1 MCELYTYILKI
12 SLKGVAMSKEE
23 LSRVDE
29 NLTLETDESRRDFLD
44 KFTKGVFG
52 GLIVGGVVSAL
63 APVQAKA
70 NKHGSNLN
78 FSTPFKPFTLPPEHP
93 GEDATLRMMRDLQ
106 RALKKPIEQ
115 RHWNMVIDL
124 RKCVGCDACSVS
136 CVAENKLPP
145 GVVYRPVIQQ
155 EIGTYPNVG
164 HVTLPRPCMQCDE
177 PPCVPVCPAEATWKR
192 PDGIVIVD
200 YDQCIGCRYC
210 LNACPY
216 DARTF
221 DFGLEYIDGT
231 ADAPKVFLGKEKAG
245 KYETDPSYEYA
256 KEWKRQDDASPI
268 GNARKCHFCIP
279 RIEKGMLPECVVTC
293 IGRATYFGDGS
304 DSESLVAELIAL
316 PNAFRLKEE
325 VGTHPSVY
333 YIK

>member
-1 MCELYTYILKI
+1 
-12 SLKGVAMSKEE
+12 MSKEE
-23 LSRVDE
+23 LPEVRN

-44 KFTKGVFG
+44 KFSKGIFG
-52 GLIVGGVVSAL
+52 GLIAGGIVNAL

-70 NKHGSNLN
+70 KMDGSNLN
-78 FSTPFKPFTLPPEHP
+78 FSTPFESFSLPPELP
-93 GEDATLRMMRDLQ
+93 GEDSILRMMRDLQ
-106 RALKKPIEQ
+106 KALKKPIEQ

-124 RKCVGCDACSVS
+124 RKCVGCDACSIS
-136 CVAENKLPP
+136 CAAENKLPP

-155 EIGTYPNVG
+155 EIGSYPNVG
-164 HVTLPRPCMQCDE
+164 HVSLPRPCMQCEE

-210 LNACPY
+210 INACPY
-216 DARTF
+216 NARTF
-221 DFGLEYIDGT
+221 DFGEEYIDGA
-231 ADAPKVFLGKEKAG
+231 ADAPQVFLGKEKAG
-245 KYETDPSYEYA
+245 KYEIEPSYEYA
-256 KEWKRQDDASPI
+256 KDWPRKDTAPIETSPI

-304 DSESLVAELIAL
+304 DPESLVAELIAS
-316 PNAFRLKEE
+316 PSAFRLKEE
-325 VGTHPSVY
+325 IGTHPSVY